1 MSIFI
6 INGPNLNLL
15 GARENSIYG
24 DKSLEEMIFV
34 CTKLSKQYDI
44 ELMSFQSNSEGEII
58 NYIHKSIGKMKF
70 CIANLGAYTHTSI
83 AIRDAFLAS
92 KSVQDFQLLE
102 VHISNVYKRESFR
115 HKSLICDI
123 SSAVMTGFGHQTYRI
138 ATVYAIEHLLGK
150 NII

>member
-15 GARENSIYG
+15 GRRESSVYG
-24 DKSLEEMIFV
+24 EKSLSEVISDCEVLCNKYNIRLV
-34 CTKLSKQYDI
+34 H
-44 ELMSFQSNSEGEII
+44 FQSNHEGEII
-58 NYIHKSIGKMKF
+58 DYIHKNIAKMNF
-70 CIANLGAYTHTSI
+70 CIANLGAYTHTSV

-92 KSVQDFQLLE
+92 KSVQDFPLLE
-102 VHISNVYKRESFR
+102 VHVSNIYKRESFR

-123 SSAVMTGFGHQTYRI
+123 SSAVMTGFGAETYRI
-138 ATVYAIEHLLGK
+138 ATLYAIEQLLGK